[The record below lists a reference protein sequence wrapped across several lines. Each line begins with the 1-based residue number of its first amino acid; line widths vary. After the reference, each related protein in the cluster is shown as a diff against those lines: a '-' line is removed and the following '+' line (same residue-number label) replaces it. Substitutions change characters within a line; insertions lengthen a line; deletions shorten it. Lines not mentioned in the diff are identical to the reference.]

1 VDTSTPKIMTEAARL
16 GGGFLNDVRGFRRP
30 GALHAAAA
38 TGLPL
43 CVMHM
48 QGEPSTMQVSP
59 EYLDVISDLREFFGE
74 RIGACVEAG
83 IATERIV
90 IDPGFGF
97 GKTAA
102 QNFEMLMRLGEL
114 SPTQLP
120 VLVGLSRKSMIAS
133 VLDRGPE
140 DRLHASV
147 GLAMIAVE
155 RGARILRVH
164 DVAATVDALA
174 MWRAL
179 PRSLSE

>member
-1 VDTSTPKIMTEAARL
+1 
-16 GGGFLNDVRGFRRP
+16 
-30 GALHAAAA
+30 
-38 TGLPL
+38 
-43 CVMHM
+43 M

-59 EYLDVISDLREFFGE
+59 EYLDVISDLREFFEE

-140 DRLHASV
+140 NRLHASV

-155 RGARILRVH
+155 RGARIVRVH

-179 PRSLSE
+179 PRSLNE